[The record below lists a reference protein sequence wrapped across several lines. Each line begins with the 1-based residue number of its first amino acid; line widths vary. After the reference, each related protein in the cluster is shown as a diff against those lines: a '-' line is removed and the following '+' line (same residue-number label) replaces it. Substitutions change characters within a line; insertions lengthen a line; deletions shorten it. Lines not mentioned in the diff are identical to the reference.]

1 MNNNY
6 KSKNYYNIMPITLN
20 YNLLDIADVL
30 KELKQIKI
38 SRLSDTNIYDIIHKS
53 KIFFLENSIK
63 LTSIPFIPHNLLQ
76 ELNFINKNGNLN
88 SFINLI
94 NRHLTYLYPTEI
106 PIFLDKSLG
115 IEGGYC
121 NPVYIGNNDDIKKL
135 IFTEFIITD
144 KLSILTPG
152 IYTHE
157 IIHSQL
163 EYNNGVNNYIHSEVL
178 PIFFDKLVAL
188 YIDDNYETLK
198 ANEILRF
205 IRLYKSIM
213 LLKKENISFYHK
225 SKLSMII
232 VSILEAESLFDKYLY
247 GTQNDKNNIIFNI
260 KNVLCGNL
268 KVEDLLKSENIT
280 IENCQSKQIIK
291 KRCTSLF

>member
-6 KSKNYYNIMPITLN
+6 KNKNYYNIKPITLN
-20 YNLLDIADVL
+20 YNLLDIADML
-30 KELKQIKI
+30 KEIKQIKI

-53 KIFFLENSIK
+53 KVMFLENSIE
-63 LTSIPFIPHNLLQ
+63 LTSIPFISHNLLQ
-76 ELNFINKNGNLN
+76 ELNIINKNGNLN
-88 SFINLI
+88 SFISLI
-94 NRHLTYLYPTEI
+94 NNYLTYLYPTEI
-106 PIFLDKSLG
+106 PVLLDRSLG

-121 NPVYIGNNDDIKKL
+121 NPIYIGNNDKIKKL

-144 KLSILTPG
+144 KFSILTPG

-178 PIFFDKLVAL
+178 PMFFDKLVAL
-188 YIDDNYETLK
+188 HIDDNYETLK
-198 ANEILRF
+198 VNEILRF

-213 LLKKENISFYHK
+213 LLKKDNISFYHK

-232 VSILEAESLFDKYLY
+232 ISILEAESLFDKYLY
-247 GTQNDKNNIIFNI
+247 GTKNDKDSIIFTI
-260 KNVLCGNL
+260 KKVLCGNL
-268 KVEDLLKSENIT
+268 KVEDLLKRENIT
-280 IENCQSKQIIK
+280 IENCQSKQLIK
-291 KRCTSLF
+291 KRCTNLF